1 MWGKRGENEK
11 KCVCVCVCESISWND
26 TFILL
31 LSHRPL
37 FPVPLLCCLKSI
49 SPSDPISR
57 IFSLFSFLT
66 VRDRIIYQPVWL
78 SGRYLAVLV
87 PTQAS
92 NNLLLRK
99 MNVHLISVILC
110 TPNLVFLLVT
120 AWYMQ
125 YIYPALRCL
134 NSKCVCTH
142 LCAHGCAGLKKRC
155 VQVLCWCVTILR
167 DWK

>member
-87 PTQAS
+87 PTQAI
-92 NNLLLRK
+92 NNL
-99 MNVHLISVILC
+99 
-110 TPNLVFLLVT
+110 
-120 AWYMQ
+120 
-125 YIYPALRCL
+125 
-134 NSKCVCTH
+134 
-142 LCAHGCAGLKKRC
+142 
-155 VQVLCWCVTILR
+155 ILR
-167 DWK
+167 GVFRCFVGALLFWGTENRPTQNWSKVNGAIFFFYALTSGLCVRHGASTTHT